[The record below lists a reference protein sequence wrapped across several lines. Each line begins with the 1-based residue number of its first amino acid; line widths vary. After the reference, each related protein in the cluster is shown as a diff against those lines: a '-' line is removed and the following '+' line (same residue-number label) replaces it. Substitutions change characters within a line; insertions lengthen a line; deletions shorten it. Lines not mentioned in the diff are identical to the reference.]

1 MRRRCKILIKSIII
15 IILSY
20 AVWSSLTYYLQLKQV
35 LEWHSYELTIT
46 RGISIGLLNTLFY
59 GIVLVINI
67 RFYRIIFFSLTF
79 FGIVAWNI
87 SYLNENLDLGLLS
100 NILKDFL
107 EIVLFISTAVI
118 APGLVVFIA
127 YYIKKFTSKFEG
139 NFIGKYHLHEGF
151 FGIILVGLAILLFI
165 SRAIIRQFEV
175 FLNELKIVLAIVMI
189 LLYFVLFF
197 GGFFIFRDIKDVVHL
212 NFVKKMDKTR
222 VIEEEH
228 SRIFNSITQDN
239 ISFFKVSKLPIF
251 PIGIFLT
258 SMSFSMVIYM
268 TKFIPRELLS
278 SELIVNYG
286 YVFSLLSGSIIGFD
300 WVRIFKWFYPKYY
313 ADIEQRIIELKKHG
327 IQLP

>member
-1 MRRRCKILIKSIII
+1 MRRSCKILIKSIII
-15 IILSY
+15 IILSFT
-20 AVWSSLTYYLQLKQV
+20 VWSSLTYYLQLKQV
-35 LEWHSYELTIT
+35 FEWYSYELTIT

-67 RFYRIIFFSLTF
+67 RSYRIIFFSLTF
-79 FGIVAWNI
+79 FGIIAWNI

-100 NILKDFL
+100 NIMKDFL
-107 EIVLFISTAVI
+107 EILLFISTAVI

-151 FGIILVGLAILLFI
+151 FGIILVGLAIFLFI
-165 SRAIIRQFEV
+165 SRTIVRQFEV
-175 FLNELKIVLAIVMI
+175 FLNELKIILAIIMI

-197 GGFFIFRDIKDVVHL
+197 GGFFIFRDIKDVIHL
-212 NFVKKMDKTR
+212 NFIKKMDKSH
-222 VIEEEH
+222 VNEEQY
-228 SRIFNSITQDN
+228 SRIFSSITQDN
-239 ISFFKVSKLPIF
+239 LSFFKVSKLPIF
-251 PIGIFLT
+251 PIGIFIT
-258 SMSFSMVIYM
+258 SMSFSMVIYA

-286 YVFSLLSGSIIGFD
+286 YFFSLLAGCIIGFD

-313 ADIEQRIIELKKHG
+313 VDIEQRIIELKKHG
-327 IQLP
+327 V